1 MTMLQF
7 TPLAAMFVII
17 VATVLRGIAIRQR
30 TGDRPLAFLS
40 ATGVQR
46 LAGLCFAISTVVL
59 IVASIFAAMQSAS
72 EFTIVAALLAP
83 IGALLVIVAQVQM
96 GRAWRIGVR
105 EGDAPLF
112 VSHGL
117 FRYSR
122 NPIFVGMVLVGLAA
136 ALAASTYWG
145 WAALMVFMVS
155 CAAQVRIE
163 ERHLEASFGQ
173 AYLDFCAKV
182 PRWIGMGEQG

>member
-40 ATGVQR
+40 ATGVQC
-46 LAGLCFAISTVVL
+46 LAGLSFAISTVVL